1 MAGDKVSVHKS
12 TTTLFIVPCV
22 PYMSSPLLPPAFERG
37 VRRADAPVRAH
48 YGSVFDVAVCP
59 WDESLFATAGEDET
73 ARVWRDNGLGSGG
86 GFVSHG
92 VCRGHKDEVVRVA
105 WHPTMTIMASG
116 SADGAVSVWRVAQPG
131 QERTANAHDPDEA
144 SVARVDVLG
153 PHPGEVYGCTF
164 VGDGSGGGP
173 VLATTG
179 VTDLRLW
186 DLETATE
193 LACVGPMKP
202 GFSGSDAGVNDVK
215 IRRQTAG
222 NPVTCSAYPA
232 TKVRETCSRPRA
244 ATVP

>member
-1 MAGDKVSVHKS
+1 M
-12 TTTLFIVPCV
+12 
-22 PYMSSPLLPPAFERG
+22 
-37 VRRADAPVRAH
+37 
-48 YGSVFDVAVCP
+48 
-59 WDESLFATAGEDET
+59 
-73 ARVWRDNGLGSGG
+73 
-86 GFVSHG
+86 
-92 VCRGHKDEVVRVA
+92 
-105 WHPTMTIMASG
+105 
-116 SADGAVSVWRVAQPG
+116 AQPG